1 MLARTG
7 LVQED
12 INIMVR
18 TAAPMY
24 ASRNAEVGKDVIW
37 SNPKTGAFGMA
48 EILEVDGD
56 CVRLVYRFQ
65 TRSRKVWAQ
74 LHWAAQPPAGTRALV
89 TPLHR

>member
-65 TRSRKVWAQ
+65 TRSRPTTQVVA
-74 LHWAAQPPAGTRALV
+74 TRRCLSEGRWILAD
-89 TPLHR
+89 